1 VTDWAS
7 LRSCQDLTDA
17 QIGEVIESRDDVR
30 VLLEHLAAVARPGQG
45 GPRVLLLF
53 ARLATPECDWLEGA
67 LQVVLKGDG
76 QGTAIESYAEIGAGL
91 RERVVPRVVLP
102 VPVDEFLDVIARFP
116 HLIAPLAVFEAS
128 GSHAVLGAH
137 EAEHRVADS
146 VLPDDDE
153 RDLAAREASRVSTMP
168 LTAGDLP
175 AVRAARQPIPRA
187 PKLPLPV
194 VMPASATLA
203 PVAPPFPAPAAPPFP
218 APAAPPFPAP
228 AAPPFPAPAA
238 PPFPAPAAPPF
249 PAPAAPPFPAPAA
262 PPPPFPAPAASPFP
276 APAAPP
282 FPAPAAPPFPAPA
295 APPVPAPAAAAPPP
309 PAITRPS
316 LELDE
321 PAPAAF
327 PFAAPSAH
335 EARPFPL
342 ATPSPFTSP
351 FGVVPPPSARAP
363 ESTAEP
369 APVPDDS
376 LPSHRIPPPPP
387 KKPLAVAIARIAK
400 GPAKRPAP
408 IEDEKRVPAA
418 RKHAGAE
425 PTEPPPPR
433 RANPPIAPPPP
444 RRVDARAEDTPAPAP
459 ATPRDSEDLDKGW
472 E

>member
-17 QIGEVIESRDDVR
+17 QISEVIESRDDVR
-30 VLLEHLAAVARPGQG
+30 VLLEHLAIVARPGQG

-153 RDLAAREASRVSTMP
+153 AELAARASNASVVSPMP

-175 AVRAARQPIPRA
+175 AVRVARQPIPRA
-187 PKLPLPV
+187 PKVPLPV

-203 PVAPPFPAPAAPPFP
+203 AAAPAPVPTAPAFPSRAAAPFPAPTAAPFP
-218 APAAPPFPAP
+218 S
-228 AAPPFPAPAA
+228 
-238 PPFPAPAAPPF
+238 
-249 PAPAAPPFPAPAA
+249 
-262 PPPPFPAPAASPFP
+262 PAASPFP
-276 APAAPP
+276 APAS
-282 FPAPAAPPFPAPA
+282 
-295 APPVPAPAAAAPPP
+295 AAPPP
-309 PAITRPS
+309 AVTRPS

-321 PAPAAF
+321 PAPATF
-327 PFAAPSAH
+327 PFAAPSPQDT
-335 EARPFPL
+335 RSFPL
-342 ATPSPFTSP
+342 ATPSPFSSP
-351 FGVVPPPSARAP
+351 FGAVPLPTSRTSASASASAP
-363 ESTAEP
+363 EPE
-369 APVPDDS
+369 DS

-400 GPAKRPAP
+400 GPAKRPQAV
-408 IEDEKRVPAA
+408 EDEKRAPAA
-418 RKHAGAE
+418 RRHSGAE
-425 PTEPPPPR
+425 PSESPPPR
-433 RANPPIAPPPP
+433 RANAPLARPPAA
-444 RRVDARAEDTPAPAP
+444 RVDTRVDDPPAPAK
-459 ATPRDSEDLDKGW
+459 PRDSEDVDKVDKGW

>member
-1 VTDWAS
+1 MTDWAS

-17 QIGEVIESRDDVR
+17 QIGSVIESRDDVR
-30 VLLEHLAAVARPGQG
+30 VLLEHLASVARPGHG

-53 ARLATPECDWLEGA
+53 ARLATPECEWLEGA
-67 LQVVLKGDG
+67 LQVVLKGDT

-102 VPVDEFLDVIARFP
+102 VPIDEFLDVIARFP

-146 VLPDDDE
+146 VLPEDDE
-153 RDLAAREASRVSTMP
+153 AELAMRASSNLSTISTMP

-187 PKLPLPV
+187 PRLPLPV

-203 PVAPPFPAPAAPPFP
+203 TPPPFPAPTAAPFPAPAAPRFPAPAAPPFP
-218 APAAPPFPAP
+218 APAAAPFPAP
-228 AAPPFPAPAA
+228 FPA
-238 PPFPAPAAPPF
+238 
-249 PAPAAPPFPAPAA
+249 
-262 PPPPFPAPAASPFP
+262 S
-276 APAAPP
+276 
-282 FPAPAAPPFPAPA
+282 
-295 APPVPAPAAAAPPP
+295 AAAPAGDPP
-309 PAITRPS
+309 SAIAGPS
-316 LELDE
+316 LQLDE

-327 PFAAPSAH
+327 PFAAPSGH
-335 EARPFPL
+335 EARPFPI

-351 FGVVPPPSARAP
+351 FGLVPPPSARAA
-363 ESTAEP
+363 ESERAPEP
-369 APVPDDS
+369 ATESDDA
-376 LPSHRIPPPPP
+376 LPSRRIPPPPP
-387 KKPLAVAIARIAK
+387 KKPLAIAIARIAK
-400 GPAKRPAP
+400 SPAKRPRP

-433 RANPPIAPPPP
+433 RAKPPIAPSPP
-444 RRVDARAEDTPAPAP
+444 RVDARAEEAPTPAP
-459 ATPRDSEDLDKGW
+459 TKPRDSEDLDKGW